1 MSKHGVRPEL
11 AAADAAVGKG
21 NAFPTAVRDV
31 DLDQWGPSWRY
42 PILVS
47 VTMTGPW
54 IVRSTRV
61 PGESARRK
69 PTKGEVMTKRGIRIL
84 QFVIA
89 VLLASSTVTTDLR
102 AETGQVAVVFT
113 KGGLIVGVGGGE
125 GVLVFRGKRY
135 PFTVSGMSVGF
146 TIGAS
151 TTKLVGRALNLS
163 GPGSIEGSYSAI
175 GAGGAVAA
183 GAGGVQLQNANGVIL
198 QLSGPKVG
206 AELSAAV
213 GGVTIRL
220 K

>member
-1 MSKHGVRPEL
+1 
-11 AAADAAVGKG
+11 
-21 NAFPTAVRDV
+21 
-31 DLDQWGPSWRY
+31 
-42 PILVS
+42 
-47 VTMTGPW
+47 
-54 IVRSTRV
+54 
-61 PGESARRK
+61 
-69 PTKGEVMTKRGIRIL
+69 MTKRGIRIL

-198 QLSGPKVG
+198 QLSGPKIG